1 MTFGAVTTDAHGAAA
16 TPSLPGESPLRPEP
30 DATAGAPRAT
40 QLFGA
45 AAPEPAQ
52 RKTSLYGGASGA
64 EQPLPRVLLPVDE
77 SPIGSPK
84 ASSDKQPAYLRGPVS
99 LPPELLAA
107 SRDSAQDAPGAKPA
121 NRASPIVWGLLVVGG
136 VLLAGV
142 LAYPAWR
149 DRDANMPTAAV
160 TAKDEA
166 AALLR
171 RDDEVTR
178 ATAIDSLKR
187 LTVAHPKYV
196 EARAELLVALS
207 LRLGELQAEVEGLR
221 LRAEQLQREMGT
233 LEPDSLELVARAEE
247 LSEATRLGGP
257 LKADLTRLRDEVDAL
272 AATLEPAPE
281 VEPTPALV
289 ARVKARALHA
299 AVRAS
304 PDALALA
311 ERLRNVESAPKVWST
326 LARAEYVLSSGSPPT
341 SVEQSKKDLE
351 ALREADGTLL
361 RAHVLG
367 ARMALRQED
376 KASARSLLDVVHALN
391 PNHEVARKLLKQL
404 EAHGS
409 KP

>member
-1 MTFGAVTTDAHGAAA
+1 M
-16 TPSLPGESPLRPEP
+16 TPSLPSESPPRPEL
-30 DATAGAPRAT
+30 DAPAGIHRPT

-45 AAPEPAQ
+45 VPSEPAQ
-52 RKTSLYGGASGA
+52 RKTSLYGASSSA
-64 EQPLPRVLLPVDE
+64 EQPAPSVLLPADE
-77 SPIGSPK
+77 SPTGTPK
-84 ASSDKQPAYLRGPVS
+84 AISEKQPAYLRGPVS

-107 SRDSAQDAPGAKPA
+107 SRDSAQGAPDAQPA
-121 NRASPIVWGLLVVGG
+121 NRATSFVWGLLVVGG
-136 VLLAGV
+136 ILLAGV

-178 ATAIDSLKR
+178 ATAIDTLKR

-207 LRLGELQAEVEGLR
+207 LRLGEHQAEVEGLR

-233 LEPDSLELVARAEE
+233 LAPDSLELVARAEE
-247 LSEATRLGGP
+247 LSEVTRLGGP
-257 LKADLTRLRDEVDAL
+257 LKADLTKLRDEVDAL

-311 ERLRNVESAPKVWST
+311 ERLRNVESTPKVWST

-341 SVEQSKKDLE
+341 SIEQSKKDLE

-367 ARMALRQED
+367 ARMALRQD
-376 KASARSLLDVVHALN
+376 DTASARSLLDVVHALN
-391 PNHEVARKLLKQL
+391 PNHDVARKLLKQL
-404 EAHGS
+404 DARGP